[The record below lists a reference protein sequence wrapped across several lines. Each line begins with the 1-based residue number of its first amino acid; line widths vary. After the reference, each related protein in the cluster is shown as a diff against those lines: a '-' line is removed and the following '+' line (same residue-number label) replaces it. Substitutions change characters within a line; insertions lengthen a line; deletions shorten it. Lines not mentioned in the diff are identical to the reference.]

1 MSGVDVDDMVK
12 PPPSAG
18 TGVHP
23 WLFGQACQLKEIG
36 ATPEEARMYIQASL
50 DKHPPGRDVPDR
62 ELSEA
67 VRNAFAVA
75 GERANGPSWPQPKAE
90 DIKAIVERDGA
101 FTLDKLKKC
110 SLHENMENL
119 TAEKV
124 IDTLFPGNPLI
135 CLAASQSEAQ
145 TFERERWRGREEKLQ
160 FIVPSPMLKPFGLT
174 QDGRKSRRC
183 LDNVG
188 ARRFL
193 VIEYDMSPQSE
204 FWVPL
209 IQRWEKKG
217 ISIFDAQ
224 ASLLVDLA
232 TNRGL
237 RAPLVCVVHSGNK
250 SLQSWWYVKGFE
262 EERVLPFFQRA
273 VGLGADKATWTRCH
287 LVRLPGGLRENGK
300 RQEVVYLNSAVIV
313 GKEGS

>member
-18 TGVHP
+18 TGVHL

-110 SLHENMENL
+110 SPHENMENL

-183 LDNVG
+183 LV
-188 ARRFL
+188 
-193 VIEYDMSPQSE
+193 
-204 FWVPL
+204 
-209 IQRWEKKG
+209 
-217 ISIFDAQ
+217 
-224 ASLLVDLA
+224 
-232 TNRGL
+232 
-237 RAPLVCVVHSGNK
+237 
-250 SLQSWWYVKGFE
+250 
-262 EERVLPFFQRA
+262 
-273 VGLGADKATWTRCH
+273 
-287 LVRLPGGLRENGK
+287 
-300 RQEVVYLNSAVIV
+300 
-313 GKEGS
+313 